1 MSISKR
7 ISRRNFTLGTI
18 GIGAVGLNP
27 SFARRSHAAASSE
40 VHIACVGVGGKGW
53 SDMEETSA
61 GNQIVAICDVD
72 EERLAK
78 AAAKFPKAKQ
88 YTDWRKLLEQKDI
101 DAVTVSIPDH
111 MHAPVT
117 MSALQAGKHTYTQKP
132 LAHSVYEARQLTV
145 AAERHGAITQMGI
158 QHHSNTFFKT
168 AVKLVQDN
176 VIGKVSD
183 VHVWTDRPV
192 GFWTQ
197 DKGRGPSKPIP
208 QNLHWNNWLGV
219 APERPFA
226 EGYHPFHW
234 RAFWDFGTGALGDMG
249 CHGMDPVVTAL
260 ELGAPTLI
268 EPSGPKPNEETGP
281 AWSVLK
287 YKFPGTKW
295 TTEELPMTWYDGA
308 HLPPKDLFQ
317 IPTEEKLLA
326 NGILFIGEKGQ
337 LLVDYFNP
345 PKLLPESDFASKKI
359 DAEPIDNHYTQWT
372 DAIKGNGK
380 TSCPFS
386 YSGPLTETVLLGN
399 VALRAGKS
407 IGWNSKELRCEAP
420 EANEL
425 LRREYRDGWMV
436 ENL

>member
-1 MSISKR
+1 MNKKLT
-7 ISRRNFTLGTI
+7 RRVFGKST
-18 GIGAVGLNP
+18 VGLGLAATMP
-27 SFARRSHAAASSE
+27 RISHAAASSE

-53 SDMEETSA
+53 SDMEETSS

-78 AAAKFPKAKQ
+78 AAEKFPKAQK
-88 YTDWRKLLEQKDI
+88 YTDWRKLLDQEDI

-132 LAHSVYEARQLTV
+132 MSHSVYEARQLTL
-145 AAERHGAITQMGI
+145 AAKEHGAITQMGI

-168 AVKLVQDN
+168 AVNLIQTN
-176 VIGKVSD
+176 AIGKISD
-183 VHVWTDRPV
+183 VIVWTDRPV

-197 DKGRGPSKPIP
+197 NKDRGPSKPVP
-208 QNLHWNNWLGV
+208 GTLHWDNWLGV

-249 CHGMDPVVTAL
+249 CHGMDPVISAL
-260 ELGAPTLI
+260 ELGAPTTI
-268 EPSGPKPNEETGP
+268 APEGPLPNKETGP
-281 AWSVLK
+281 EWSILK
-287 YKFPGTKW
+287 YTFPGTKW
-295 TTEELPMTWYDGA
+295 TTKTLPMTWYDGA
-308 HLPPKDLFQ
+308 KLPPRDLFM
-317 IPTEEKLLA
+317 IPKEEKLLA
-326 NGILFIGEKGQ
+326 NGILFVGDKGQ

-345 PKLLPESDFASKKI
+345 PKLLPESDFGKTKI
-359 DAEPIDNHYTQWT
+359 ETLPADNHYTQWT

-399 VALRAGKS
+399 VAVRTGKPVV
-407 IGWNSKELRCEAP
+407 WDSKTMRCDQEV
-420 EANEL
+420 ANAL
-425 LRREYRDGWMV
+425 LKRDYRDGWQV
-436 ENL
+436 KEL